1 MLHLFLMLLGLS
13 VPNSNANRT
22 ATNDQNHPVITTNNT
37 DPGDTG
43 GETGQLP
50 PR

>member
-1 MLHLFLMLLGLS
+1 MLHLILMLLGLS
-13 VPNSNANRT
+13 FPNSSANKT
-22 ATNDQNHPVITTNNT
+22 VANDQNHQVITTSNT